1 MIPSIILGILTSVG
15 TVLLLAPFLRQP
27 PAHAEHDVAASLDAA
42 DHAASAARS
51 SNRDGRPARSAL
63 AGIAI
68 LGAVAFYAAYGS
80 LDLSDGGRSVVAA
93 ARQDDRDG
101 AAAVAALAAATAQT
115 PSQPLA
121 TRRED
126 PQQRALGSVDEMV
139 ERLVARLKRNPN
151 DAAGWRMLGWS
162 YVNTERFD
170 AAAAAYARAI
180 ELSPKTAD
188 LRSAYGEALVR
199 AAGGTVTDQ
208 AGSAFREAL
217 RLDGKDARARFFIA
231 MRKAQDG
238 DKRSALDDW
247 VAILNETDS
256 KEPWFADLTRRV
268 AELSRELNV
277 DVPAGLPRRDA
288 VASGGVLAALDQPR
302 PADDAP
308 RNNAESIVGGGQN
321 ASAPPANDRT
331 AMIRG
336 MVEGLAARLEQA
348 PDDVDGWIKLIRS
361 RKVLGESQKAE
372 EALHRAMD
380 VFKDAPEERARIV
393 AIGQDMG
400 LTQ

>member
-15 TVLLLAPFLRQP
+15 TMLLLAPFLRQP
-27 PAHAEHDVAASLDAA
+27 PAHGEHDVTASLDPA
-42 DHAASAARS
+42 DRTASPARS
-51 SNRDGRPARSAL
+51 SNRDGRPARAML

-80 LDLSDGGRSVVAA
+80 LDLSDGDRSVVAA

-121 TRRED
+121 IRRD
-126 PQQRALGSVDEMV
+126 DQQQRALGSVDEMV

-162 YVNTERFD
+162 YFNTERFD
-170 AAAAAYARAI
+170 SAAAAYAKAI
-180 ELSPKTAD
+180 ELSPETAD
-188 LRSAYGEALVR
+188 LRSAYGESLVR
-199 AAGGTVTDQ
+199 AAGGSVTDQ

-217 RLDGKDARARFFIA
+217 RLDGKDARARFFMA

-247 VAILNETDS
+247 VAILNEADS
-256 KEPWFADLTRRV
+256 KEPWFADLTRKV
-268 AELSRELNV
+268 VELSRELNV
-277 DVPAGLPRRDA
+277 DVSARLPGRNA
-288 VASGGVLAALDQPR
+288 VASGGVLASLDQPR
-302 PADDAP
+302 PADGAAG
-308 RNNAESIVGGGQN
+308 NNSESIVGGGQN
-321 ASAPPANDRT
+321 ASGPLPSDRA

-348 PDDVDGWIKLIRS
+348 PNDVDGWVKLIRS

-380 VFKDAPEERARIV
+380 VFKGAPEKRARIV
-393 AIGQDMG
+393 AIGQEMG
-400 LTQ
+400 LMQ